1 MARLVRKLHEMDRK
15 STGQCVTMTIGLTAP
30 HSTTDTGPVNED
42 NEVVFVGPAE
52 QACEVRTS

>member
-15 STGQCVTMTIGLTAP
+15 GTGQCVTMTIGLTAP

-52 QACEVRTS
+52 QA